1 MTKISLIFTVRNE
14 PALVSRALDSIIKTA
29 YSIEDLEVILCLD
42 ENGSND
48 YDASSALLKTTK
60 LVRNRETLGNTLRK
74 AYKISSGRY
83 VFIAN
88 DDIIFRTDHWDRAVL
103 NAFSKFPDD
112 IALVYGKDLYQNGRL
127 ATFPVLS
134 RAAVELMDNI
144 CPPEYVRFFI
154 DKHIF
159 DIFKK
164 LSQLGHDRL
173 VYLDDVIFEQ
183 IQVPKT
189 NMNDLTIDEMVFIT
203 SNEYR
208 GYLAVKMAQYIE
220 NIASQVK

>member
-1 MTKISLIFTVRNE
+1 MTKISLIFTAKNE
-14 PALVSRALDSIIKTA
+14 LALVSRALDSIIKTA
-29 YSIEDLEVILCLD
+29 YSLKDLEVILCLD
-42 ENGSND
+42 ENGIND
-48 YDASSALLKTTK
+48 YDTSCASLKITK
-60 LVRNRETLGNTLRK
+60 LVQNRDTLGNTLRK
-74 AYKISSGRY
+74 SYSISSGRY
-83 VFIAN
+83 IFIVN

-103 NAFSKFPDD
+103 NAFGKFPDD
-112 IALVYGKDLYQNGRL
+112 IALVYGNDPYQNGRL

-134 RAAVELMDNI
+134 RATVELMDNI

-164 LSQLGHDRL
+164 LSQLGHDRF

-183 IQVPKT
+183 IQIPKT
-189 NMNDLTIDEMVFIT
+189 NMNDLTIDEMVFIV
-203 SNEYR
+203 SDEYR